1 MAKYETSMKVR
12 FGDIDHAG
20 IVYYP
25 RIINYFHVA
34 FEEFFSDRVGL
45 PYHELLDGRRL
56 GFPSVK
62 VDVDFRRTLA
72 FGDVARVEIQTLKL
86 GNSSLT
92 LRYRI
97 RKEGTTEPCVVARIT
112 TVCVDMDTFEPT
124 RIPDDLRTVFNYHLA
139 PEE

>member
-1 MAKYETSMKVR
+1 MARYETRIKVR

-45 PYHELLDGRRL
+45 PYHELLDDRKL
-56 GFPSVK
+56 GFPSVN
-62 VDVDFRRTLA
+62 VDVDFRETLA
-72 FGDVARVEIQTLKL
+72 FGDLVRVEIQTIRM
-86 GNSSLT
+86 GESSLT

-97 RKEGTTEPCVVARIT
+97 RKEGENAVCVEARIT
-112 TVCVDMDTFEPT
+112 TVCVDMDTFKPV
-124 RIPDDLRTVFNYHLA
+124 RIPNDLRTVLDYHQVS
-139 PEE
+139 EE